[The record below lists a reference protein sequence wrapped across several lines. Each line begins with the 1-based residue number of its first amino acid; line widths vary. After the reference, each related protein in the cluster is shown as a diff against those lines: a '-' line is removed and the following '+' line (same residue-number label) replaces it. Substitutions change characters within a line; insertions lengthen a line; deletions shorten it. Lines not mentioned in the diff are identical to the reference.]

1 MASLTE
7 EEIEVSTGSVWGPVN
22 ALGPLLFQS
31 QDEVG
36 LQQVNNEAVLQ
47 MAFTGV

>member
-1 MASLTE
+1 MALLTE
-7 EEIEVSTGSVWGPVN
+7 EEIEVSTESVWGSVN